1 MTDPNTQTPT
11 QGDTGAGPQGGQ
23 AGDSTPQQQ
32 GQQTPPQG
40 QTPQAGDAQQVQQ
53 QAGDK
58 SGDTEKGQNQQ
69 EQQEPAY
76 VWTPPEGLNVKLDD
90 KAVEGFKTFA
100 KAQGLTPEQFQA
112 SLELYSRQTAESF
125 KAFEAANQANVEAL
139 AKEWGGDYD
148 KNIGMAKKGL
158 QAFAD
163 KDTLK
168 VLEQTGAAFHP
179 SVVKMFHSIGM
190 RLSEDKAKGQG
201 NPGSAGAKTLADT
214 LYPPK

>member
-1 MTDPNTQTPT
+1 MTDPNVQTPT

-23 AGDSTPQQQ
+23 AGDSTTPQQTT
-32 GQQTPPQG
+32 QTPSQEQTPAAGDQPQG
-40 QTPQAGDAQQVQQ
+40 QTP
-53 QAGDK
+53 AGDK
-58 SGDTEKGQNQQ
+58 PGDTDKGQTQQGQQ
-69 EQQEPAY
+69 EHEY
-76 VWTPPEGLNVKLDD
+76 TWTPPSDLKVKLDD

-148 KNIGMAKKGL
+148 KNIGVAKKGL
-158 QAFAD
+158 EAFAD